1 MPSHSI
7 PARALIFLAAM
18 GFIIVTP
25 TPFVSLSEAD
35 AKDAAS
41 GGGLSIVFLIIGLIM
56 VTAIAA
62 VCRQDRPALRAL
74 RRWPYLALA
83 ACIVVFSVASIDPLI
98 SIRRGILAL
107 SIIATAAAMPLLPRG
122 RSQLALLLAA
132 PAGLAIALSYFGVLF
147 LPELSIHQEFDIT
160 GTSEMVGD
168 WRGIYW
174 QKNQAA
180 LSCGMFTFIGFFAL
194 RTGQQILGGL
204 LLVASLVFLYFT
216 HGKTSALIW
225 LPAFLLPLIPYSRL
239 WGGIALAPL
248 IILNALGV
256 GAQGLPGLK
265 RIAQALPLDSTFT
278 GRTDVW
284 AMALGKVEHK
294 PAFGYGFDAFWSMPE
309 THYNAEL
316 GWSAVIGSAHNS
328 YLEAALSMG
337 LVGML
342 VMVAAFIV
350 LPLTDIAAAS
360 RRGADRA
367 LLTLFAQ
374 IWLFAIWSS
383 SLESVFFQRLEPN
396 WFLFLFAIFG
406 LRYLATFKSV
416 E

>member
-147 LPELSIHQEFDIT
+147 LPELDPS
-160 GTSEMVGD
+160 
-168 WRGIYW
+168 GIRHHRDFRNGGRRLFLLA
-174 QKNQAA
+174 KEPSRNPELRHVHVHRLFRPSHRTADPGRPAA
-180 LSCGMFTFIGFFAL
+180 RRLACVPLFHPRQDLGIDLVAGLPVAAHSVFPPLGAL
-194 RTGQQILGGL
+194 R
-204 LLVASLVFLYFT
+204 
-216 HGKTSALIW
+216 
-225 LPAFLLPLIPYSRL
+225 SR
-239 WGGIALAPL
+239 
-248 IILNALGV
+248 
-256 GAQGLPGLK
+256 
-265 RIAQALPLDSTFT
+265 
-278 GRTDVW
+278 
-284 AMALGKVEHK
+284 H
-294 PAFGYGFDAFWSMPE
+294 
-309 THYNAEL
+309 
-316 GWSAVIGSAHNS
+316 
-328 YLEAALSMG
+328 
-337 LVGML
+337 
-342 VMVAAFIV
+342 
-350 LPLTDIAAAS
+350 
-360 RRGADRA
+360 
-367 LLTLFAQ
+367 
-374 IWLFAIWSS
+374 
-383 SLESVFFQRLEPN
+383 
-396 WFLFLFAIFG
+396 
-406 LRYLATFKSV
+406 
-416 E
+416 